1 MQRGGFD
8 LSRITPLQREDA
20 AELEDVFERAE
31 RALGFVPNSFFVL
44 ARSPG
49 ILRAF
54 SRLSREV
61 IGVPGKV
68 PLPLKRL
75 VSYMAS
81 RTVGCQYCSAHT
93 AETAAEIDGVPTE
106 KIEAI
111 FEYETSPLF
120 TKAERAALRMAQLA
134 ASVPNGV
141 DDEDMDELKN
151 HFDEDQIV
159 ELVAAVC
166 LFGWL
171 NRWNDT
177 MATGLEE
184 RPLTFGQTHLTKS
197 GWNPGKHV

>member
-1 MQRGGFD
+1 M
-8 LSRITPLQREDA
+8 SRVTPIRREDVP
-20 AELEDVFERAE
+20 ELEDVFERAE
-31 RALGFVPNSFFVL
+31 RALGFIPNSFFVM

-49 ILRAF
+49 IMRAF

-75 VSYMAS
+75 VAYMAS
-81 RTVGCQYCSAHT
+81 ATVGCMYCSAHT
-93 AETAAEIDGVPTE
+93 AESATEVDGVPAE

-111 FEYETSPLF
+111 WEYETSPLF
-120 TKAERAALRMAQLA
+120 SDAERAALRMAQLA
-134 ASVPNGV
+134 ASVPNGMH
-141 DDEDMDELKN
+141 DEDMDELKK

-177 MATGLEE
+177 MATSLEDG
-184 RPLTFGQTHLTKS
+184 PLAFGEMHLSKS
-197 GWNPGKHV
+197 GWTPGKHVRS

>member
-1 MQRGGFD
+1 
-8 LSRITPLQREDA
+8 
-20 AELEDVFERAE
+20 LEDVFERAE
-31 RALGFVPNSFFVL
+31 RALGFIPNSFFVM

-49 ILRAF
+49 MLRAF

-61 IGVPGKV
+61 IGVPGKA

-75 VSYMAS
+75 VAYMAS

-93 AETAAEIDGVPTE
+93 AETAAEVDGVPTE

-111 FEYETSPLF
+111 FEYETSSLF
-120 TKAERAALRMAQLA
+120 SDAERAALRMAQLA
-134 ASVPNGV
+134 ATVPNGV
-141 DDEDMDELKN
+141 EAEDMEELKKY
-151 HFDEDQIV
+151 FDEDQIV
-159 ELVAAVC
+159 ELVGAVC

-184 RPLTFGQTHLTKS
+184 RPKAFGEAHLAKS
-197 GWNPGKHV
+197 GWSPGKHVRS